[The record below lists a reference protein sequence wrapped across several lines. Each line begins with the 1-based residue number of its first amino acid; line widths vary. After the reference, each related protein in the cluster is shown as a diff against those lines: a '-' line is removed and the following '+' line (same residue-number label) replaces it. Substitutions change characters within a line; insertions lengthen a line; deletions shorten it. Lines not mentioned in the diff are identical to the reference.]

1 MTETLEQSSFEDRL
15 ADSAAQ
21 QEFARSEWRVDTAKL
36 SMGISVGLVFLFSGM
51 ILITYEGFGSFG
63 WLVSGFLFLPLGL
76 WIVSSVAMRGLG
88 PSAWYRLWD
97 YRVFRIWWNW
107 IGTKES
113 VEEDK
118 IEENEKA
125 ENIEARGEDDKSR
138 REREE
143 TGFD

>member
-1 MTETLEQSSFEDRL
+1 MTETLEQSNLEDRL
-15 ADSAAQ
+15 ADSAA
-21 QEFARSEWRVDTAKL
+21 ERRFGRSEWQVDAVKL
-36 SMGISVGLVFLFSGM
+36 SIGLSAGIAVLFSGM
-51 ILITYEGFGSFG
+51 ILITYEGFGSADLFV
-63 WLVSGFLFLPLGL
+63 LGFLFLPTSL
-76 WIVSSVAMRGLG
+76 WIVASVTMSGLG
-88 PSAWYRLWD
+88 PSAWYRLWN

-118 IEENEKA
+118 REKNEKA
-125 ENIEARGEDDKSR
+125 ENIEARGEDDRSR